1 MTALAATEDRSAYL
15 RRVLYADTATCI
27 ATGAL
32 LTLDA
37 APLSPL
43 LGLPAALLLYSGL
56 SLFPIA
62 AFMLWVAT
70 RRDIPRPGAW
80 LVVIGNAAWVIG
92 SVAVLAGLSPT
103 TLGYAFVI
111 AQAVVVALLA
121 ELEYAGLR
129 KIA

>member
-1 MTALAATEDRSAYL
+1 MTTLAATEDRSACL

-70 RRDIPRPGAW
+70 RRDIPHPGAW